1 VSSLELGRVVVS
13 DPGDSVA
20 RAAASTAEKRVAK
33 STTLPL
39 LARVATSTTQPKI
52 QRCCPDPSKAS
63 ILCTAASTEC
73 PEGPRLACHERNS
86 SHAVVVPF
94 DSTQRPAEPKHG
106 ARWIE
111 SYIASSESSRWLPCC
126 CVVQFSCHTGQP
138 HRCAESADVYLRSVW
153 ATLSMANIR
162 LVAACGRRYY
172 FHWAL
177 FKMERP

>member
-1 VSSLELGRVVVS
+1 MQPHPLRKNASRNQQHSLFLLELRPEPPSSEFKG
-13 DPGDSVA
+13 
-20 RAAASTAEKRVAK
+20 AALIHRTS
-33 STTLPL
+33 PL
-39 LARVATSTTQPKI
+39 
-52 QRCCPDPSKAS
+52 
-63 ILCTAASTEC
+63 LCTAASTEC

-126 CVVQFSCHTGQP
+126 CVIQFSCHTGQP

-153 ATLSMANIR
+153 VTLSMANIR